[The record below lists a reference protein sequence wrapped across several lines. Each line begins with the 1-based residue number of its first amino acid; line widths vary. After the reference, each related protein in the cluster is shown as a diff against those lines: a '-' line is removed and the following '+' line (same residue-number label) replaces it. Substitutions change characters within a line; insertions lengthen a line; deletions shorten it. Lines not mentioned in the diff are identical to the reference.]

1 MSEKRKSSRP
11 PEEPKDEA
19 IDLDVDESGEL
30 APEPAPESLEIKKLK
45 ADLDKARNDFLYL
58 GAEFDNYKK
67 HAIKERSD
75 LVRFGAERFVRDL
88 LDVIDN
94 FERALQME
102 MTPENQAKLRE
113 GVELIYRELQGLLT
127 RHGVQEMNP
136 VGQPFDPS
144 TQEAITS
151 EPTDTHPPGSV
162 SRVFRKAYR
171 LHDRLLRP
179 AQVVVAQAPS
189 KPDENGKG

>member
-1 MSEKRKSSRP
+1 MSEKRKTP
-11 PEEPKDEA
+11 PVENEVDDAIELDIDDVEELNSAPQADA
-19 IDLDVDESGEL
+19 GEL
-30 APEPAPESLEIKKLK
+30 AKLK
-45 ADLDKARNDFLYL
+45 SDFEKAKTDYLYL

-75 LVRFGAERFVRDL
+75 LVRYGAERFVRDL
-88 LDVIDN
+88 LDIVDN

-102 MTPENQAKLRE
+102 VTPENQAKLRE
-113 GVELIYRELQGLLT
+113 GVELTYRELQSLLT

-136 VGQPFDPS
+136 VGQPFDPN
-144 TQEAITS
+144 TQEAISS
-151 EPTDTHPPGSV
+151 EPNEALPPGSV

-179 AQVVVAQAPS
+179 AQVIVALAPP
-189 KPDENGKG
+189 KADGNGKG